1 MPKSSPT
8 LPTSMPSRRPRIA
21 KAARPLY
28 DSLHLKPGADIRWH
42 LRRNRGLSDAELR
55 AAMTE
60 EGPYDGLISDTT
72 LARVRRILK
81 IPCAPEASAPPPSP
95 ASPPAPSAALS
106 TPPPRPPRAGHR
118 TTSTTNPATHPPPFL
133 EIHRQVF
140 TPRRHSAPSSGA
152 SSASTATIPMRP
164 TASPVPSAGS
174 ALRPGRR
181 VASSSPNALTG
192 PARPAIAP

>member
-8 LPTSMPSRRPRIA
+8 PPTSMPSRRPRIA
-21 KAARPLY
+21 KADRPLY

-55 AAMTE
+55 AAMAE

-72 LARVRRILK
+72 LARVRRVLK
-81 IPCAPEASAPPPSP
+81 IPFPAEPPAPPPPPESQPATSSDASAPLPLSP
-95 ASPPAPSAALS
+95 G
-106 TPPPRPPRAGHR
+106 AGRRLTR
-118 TTSTTNPATHPPPFL
+118 TTTLPTHPPPFL
-133 EIHRQVF
+133 EIHRRIF
-140 TPRRHSAPSSGA
+140 TPPTQLGAESGA
-152 SSASTATIPMRP
+152 SSAWTATIPTRP

-174 ALRPGRR
+174 APRPGRR
-181 VASSSPNALTG
+181 AASTSTAVWGG